1 MRNGNETKV
10 ATARE
15 RVELMPPVDIYDEGD
30 KIVLLADMPGVAPDA
45 LEVQYER
52 GQLTICGRQ
61 EQRTR
66 EGELTLG
73 EFELGDYRRTFTIGE
88 EIDPA
93 SITAE
98 LKNGVLRLNLS
109 RVEARKPQKI
119 AVKVA

>member
-1 MRNGNETKV
+1 MRNENDNRL
-10 ATARE
+10 ATTQARA
-15 RVELMPPVDIYDEGD
+15 ELMPPVDIYDEGD

-45 LEVQYER
+45 LDVQYER
-52 GQLTICGRQ
+52 GQLTIHGRQ
-61 EQRTR
+61 EHRQKDA
-66 EGELTLG
+66 ELALG
-73 EFELGDYRRTFTIGE
+73 EFELGDYRRTFAIGE

-98 LKNGVLRLNLS
+98 LKNGVLRLNLF